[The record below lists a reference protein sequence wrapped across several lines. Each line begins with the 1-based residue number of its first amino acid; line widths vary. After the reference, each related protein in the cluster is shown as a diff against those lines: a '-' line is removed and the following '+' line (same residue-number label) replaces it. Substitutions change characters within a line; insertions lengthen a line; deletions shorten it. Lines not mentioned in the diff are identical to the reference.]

1 MKWMR
6 AVAPLLLLAM
16 HAAPA
21 AAQDADAPE
30 PSGEGWQLRWRE
42 HPEVTW
48 GDVLRLSLRANLQ
61 LDTRRSQMAL
71 ERDGDSFDVGRRR
84 LALHGRV
91 GPRLGFEVERE
102 FESSEPWRDVFASYE
117 LTRNLEVRA
126 GRFKL
131 PFGLEETTGGSQLK
145 FLYRSNVSRRLAPGR
160 DPGVLAQG
168 RLGSKRIGYEIGV
181 FAHDGNNARPK
192 NTTRVFGDHTVAG
205 RIVVEPFGKSH
216 KALRG
221 LRVGAAMTAS
231 PLAEGFPS
239 IRGRSLFGTSYY
251 DADVW
256 VRGQRRRTGVEAQ
269 WRRGP
274 VWLGSE
280 YIHVSDDRRRQSA
293 DNSDLP
299 ALVAHGWYMSGA
311 WTLALPAGGTLR
323 PAVRIERL
331 TFGSAAGATNS
342 STAPRAEVVL
352 GNREA
357 AITLGLTWRPNR
369 WSEVQA
375 NVVRENIGDAA
386 APFPHL
392 RVLSQIVRLQ
402 LSF

>member
-1 MKWMR
+1 
-6 AVAPLLLLAM
+6 
-16 HAAPA
+16 
-21 AAQDADAPE
+21 
-30 PSGEGWQLRWRE
+30 
-42 HPEVTW
+42 
-48 GDVLRLSLRANLQ
+48 
-61 LDTRRSQMAL
+61 
-71 ERDGDSFDVGRRR
+71 
-84 LALHGRV
+84 
-91 GPRLGFEVERE
+91 
-102 FESSEPWRDVFASYE
+102 
-117 LTRNLEVRA
+117 
-126 GRFKL
+126 
-131 PFGLEETTGGSQLK
+131 
-145 FLYRSNVSRRLAPGR
+145 
-160 DPGVLAQG
+160 
-168 RLGSKRIGYEIGV
+168 
-181 FAHDGNNARPK
+181 
-192 NTTRVFGDHTVAG
+192 VFGDHTVAG

-274 VWLGSE
+274 VWFGSE
-280 YIHVSDDRRRQSA
+280 YIRVSDDRRRQSA

-323 PAVRIERL
+323 PAARIERL

-402 LSF
+402 LSL